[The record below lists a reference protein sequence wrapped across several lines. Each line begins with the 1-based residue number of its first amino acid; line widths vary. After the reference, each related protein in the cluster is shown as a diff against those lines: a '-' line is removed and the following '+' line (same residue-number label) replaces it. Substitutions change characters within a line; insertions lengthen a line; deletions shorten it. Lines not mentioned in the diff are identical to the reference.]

1 MSVSVQDEDNFLKL
15 SQEPTPR
22 SILDKAMSDDYF
34 TASTNIE
41 SPNKQSEVDT
51 NVYYGLTGCIC
62 SMLCLII
69 GCGIISMPY
78 SAAIVNS
85 IWISLAVNLLSV
97 ALILVAAMIY
107 LKVRENIIFLYF

>member
-15 SQEPTPR
+15 SQEMSP
-22 SILDKAMSDDYF
+22 SKILDKAMSDDYF
-34 TASTNIE
+34 TATTINE
-41 SPNKQSEVDT
+41 ST

-85 IWISLAVNLLSV
+85 IWISLAVNMLSV
-97 ALILVAAMIY
+97 VLILVAAMIY
-107 LKVRENIIFLYF
+107 LKVRENIIFLYFQESGSNV